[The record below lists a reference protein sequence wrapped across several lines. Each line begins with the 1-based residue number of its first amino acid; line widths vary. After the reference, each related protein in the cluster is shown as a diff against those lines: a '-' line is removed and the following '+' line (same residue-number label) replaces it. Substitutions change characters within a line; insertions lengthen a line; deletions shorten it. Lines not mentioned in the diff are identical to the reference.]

1 MLYEWREWIWQYMQE
16 NGMKPPPDLKKF
28 YEWFDVEAP
37 LTPEQE
43 ALRKLEEEEAAKA
56 KKKKKKPKPKGKKKK
71 KGGDDDK
78 PNIVTV
84 GPTEVV

>member
-1 MLYEWREWIWQYMQE
+1 
-16 NGMKPPPDLKKF
+16 MKPPPDLKKF
-28 YEWFDVEAP
+28 YERFDVEAP

-71 KGGDDDK
+71 TA
-78 PNIVTV
+78 IVTGKQIGRAHV
-84 GPTEVV
+84 

>member
-1 MLYEWREWIWQYMQE
+1 MQE
-16 NGMKPPPDLKKF
+16 NGMKPPPNLNKF
-28 YEWFDVEAP
+28 YERFNVEPP

-43 ALRKLEEEEAAKA
+43 ALRKLEEEEKAKA
-56 KKKKKKPKPKGKKKK
+56 KKKKKAKKPKGKKKK
-71 KGGDDDK
+71 KGKDEDK